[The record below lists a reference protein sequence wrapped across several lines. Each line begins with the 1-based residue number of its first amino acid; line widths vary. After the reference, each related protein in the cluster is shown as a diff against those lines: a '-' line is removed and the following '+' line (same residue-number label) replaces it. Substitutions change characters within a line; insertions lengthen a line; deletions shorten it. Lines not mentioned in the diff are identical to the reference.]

1 MKKNIF
7 PLLLC
12 VLVGC
17 VNTSQSSDDQDV
29 VVRGDTILVNPK
41 AVVSSKIKTIKVD
54 TTTFAPS
61 FSTSG
66 VIRAIPS
73 CYAEVSLPFDGR
85 IVKSCVKL
93 GQHVS
98 KGAPLFEI
106 SSPDFFEASKN
117 YFHAQQ
123 DMELAYKTYQRE
135 KDLLSNKVGVV
146 KDVEEAEAIYYK
158 AKQEVDNSAAVLRA
172 FNIDVR
178 KLTVGQ
184 SLTVIS
190 PIAGD
195 IVKNT
200 LVIGQYVKTD
210 AEPQVLVADLD
221 QVWVVAN
228 VRERDLPLVN
238 QIRHVKVE
246 LAMMPGQ
253 LISGEVINVGEL
265 LDPDTRSVEVV
276 VACDNPNHIMKPNL
290 YGTVIFTD
298 VAQSVL
304 MIPNSALLQA
314 EESAYVV
321 KKIGPN
327 SYKKIAVKI
336 SAADAAH
343 SVVTSGLNIGDE
355 IIAEGAYYLIDYK

>member
-1 MKKNIF
+1 MKKFIF
-7 PLLLC
+7 PLFLC
-12 VLVGC
+12 TLVGC
-17 VNTSQSSDDQDV
+17 ANTNQLSDTQDV
-29 VVRGDTILVNPK
+29 VVNGDTVIVNPQS
-41 AVVSSKIKTIKVD
+41 VVSSKLQTMKVD

-66 VIRAIPS
+66 VVRAIPS

-85 IVKSCVKL
+85 VLKSYAKL

-98 KGAPLFEI
+98 KGSPLFEI
-106 SSPDFFEASKN
+106 SSPDFFETSKN

-123 DMELAYKTYQRE
+123 DMELSYKTYQRE
-135 KDLLSNKVGVV
+135 KDLFVNKVGVA

-158 AKQEVDNSAAVLRA
+158 AKQEFDNAAAVLRA
-172 FNIDVR
+172 FNIDLN

-184 SLTVIS
+184 SLIVTS

-195 IVKNT
+195 IVKNS

-210 AEPQVLVADLD
+210 ADPQVLVADLD
-221 QVWVVAN
+221 HVWVVAN
-228 VRERDLPLVN
+228 VRERDLCLVN
-238 QIRHVKVE
+238 QIRHVSVE
-246 LAMMPGQ
+246 LAMMPGKF
-253 LISGEVINVGEL
+253 LTGEVINVGEL
-265 LDPDTRSVEVV
+265 LDSETRSVEVI
-276 VACDNPNHIMKPNL
+276 VACDNPNHVMKPNL

-298 VAQSVL
+298 MAQSVL

-343 SVVTSGLNIGDE
+343 SVVTSGLKVGDE